1 MADTH
6 EYEVIGRWGGGRG
19 GTLESHTLNHVLE
32 FSAPP
37 EFQGR
42 VGFWTPEHFL
52 VGAVASCFIST
63 FSAIAESSKL
73 EFVSLR
79 LEAKGVLEK
88 VEGGGYRFAEISL
101 YPELTIARHEDRERA
116 QRLLEKAE
124 RGCLVARSLA
134 SKVSVTPAITVSEPV
149 VAAA

>member
-1 MADTH
+1 MADKH

-19 GTLESHTLNHVLE
+19 GTLESHTLSHVLE
-32 FSAPP
+32 FSPPP
-37 EFQGR
+37 EFEGR

-63 FSAIAESSKL
+63 FSAIAEFSKL
-73 EFVSLR
+73 EFLSLR

-88 VEGGGYRFAEISL
+88 GEGGYRFTEIFL
-101 YPELTIARHEDRERA
+101 YPELTIVRHEDRERA

-124 RGCLVARSLA
+124 RGCLVARSL
-134 SKVSVTPAITVSEPV
+134 STKVTVTPAITVSEPV
-149 VAAA
+149 AAD

>member
-6 EYEVIGRWGGGRG
+6 EYEVIGQWGGGRG

-52 VGAVASCFIST
+52 VGAVTSCFIST
-63 FSAIAESSKL
+63 FAAIAEMSKL

-88 VEGGGYRFAEISL
+88 GEGGYRFTEILL
-101 YPELTIARHEDRERA
+101 YPELTIHAAHDRERA
-116 QRLLEKAE
+116 LRLIEKAE
-124 RGCLVARSLA
+124 RGCLVARSLS
-134 SKVSVTPAITVSEPV
+134 SKLTTVPTITVSEPV
-149 VAAA
+149 AAD

>member
-1 MADTH
+1 MAETH
-6 EYEVIGRWGGGRG
+6 EYEIIARWGGGRG

-32 FSAPP
+32 FSPPP

-63 FSAIAESSKL
+63 FSAIAEMSKL
-73 EFVSLR
+73 EFISLR
-79 LEAKGVLEK
+79 LEAKGILEK
-88 VEGGGYRFAEISL
+88 EESGYRFTEVVL

-116 QRLLEKAE
+116 QRLIEKAE
-124 RGCLVARSLA
+124 RGCLIARSLS
-134 SKVSVTPAITVSEPV
+134 SKVTTMPAITVQEPV
-149 VAAA
+149 AAD

>member
-1 MADTH
+1 MPDTH
-6 EYEVIGRWGGGRG
+6 EYEVIGQWGGGRG

-63 FSAIAESSKL
+63 FAAIAEMSKL
-73 EFVSLR
+73 EVVSLR
-79 LEAKGVLEK
+79 VGAKGVLEK
-88 VEGGGYRFAEISL
+88 VEGGGYRFTEVVL
-101 YPELTIARHEDRERA
+101 YPELTIAQESDRERA
-116 QRLLEKAE
+116 QRLIEKAE
-124 RGCLVARSLA
+124 RGCLIARSL
-134 SKVSVTPAITVSEPV
+134 SGKVSAIPAISVHEPV
-149 VAAA
+149 PAV

>member
-6 EYEVIGRWGGGRG
+6 EYEIIGRWTGGRG
-19 GTLESHTLNHVLE
+19 GTLESHTLSHVLE
-32 FSAPP
+32 FSPPP

-63 FSAIAESSKL
+63 FSAIAEMSKL

-79 LEAKGVLEK
+79 LEAKGILEK
-88 VEGGGYRFAEISL
+88 EESGYRFTEVIL

-116 QRLLEKAE
+116 QRLIEKAE
-124 RGCLVARSLA
+124 RGCLIARSLS
-134 SKVSVTPAITVSEPV
+134 SKVTAVPTINVSEPV
-149 VAAA
+149 AAD

>member
-6 EYEVIGRWGGGRG
+6 EYEVIGRWAGGRG
-19 GTLESHTLNHVLE
+19 GTLESHTLSHVLE

-63 FSAIAESSKL
+63 FSAIAEFSKL

-88 VEGGGYRFAEISL
+88 GEGGYRFTEIFL

-124 RGCLVARSLA
+124 RGCLVARSLS
-134 SKVSVTPAITVSEPV
+134 SKVSMMPAITVPEPV
-149 VAAA
+149 AAD

>member
-1 MADTH
+1 MAETH

-19 GTLESHTLNHVLE
+19 GTLESHTLSHVLE
-32 FSAPP
+32 FSPPP
-37 EFQGR
+37 EFEGR

-63 FSAIAESSKL
+63 FSAIAEFSKL

-88 VEGGGYRFAEISL
+88 GEGGYRFTEIFL
-101 YPELTIARHEDRERA
+101 YPELTISRHEDRERA
-116 QRLLEKAE
+116 QRLIEKAE
-124 RGCLVARSLA
+124 RGCLVARSL
-134 SKVSVTPAITVSEPV
+134 STKVSVTPAITVSEPV
-149 VAAA
+149 AAAD

>member
-6 EYEVIGRWGGGRG
+6 EYEVIGQWSGGRG
-19 GTLESHTLNHVLE
+19 GTLESHTLSHVLE

-63 FSAIAESSKL
+63 FAAIAELSKL
-73 EFVSLR
+73 EVVSLR
-79 LEAKGVLEK
+79 VGAKGVLEK
-88 VEGGGYRFAEISL
+88 EEGGYRFTEVVL
-101 YPELTIARHEDRERA
+101 YPELTIHAPVDRECA
-116 QRLLEKAE
+116 QRLIEKAE
-124 RGCLVARSLA
+124 RGCLIARSLS
-134 SKVSVTPAITVSEPV
+134 SKVTTVPAITVAEPV
-149 VAAA
+149 AAD

>member
-1 MADTH
+1 MPGAH
-6 EYEVIGRWGGGRG
+6 EYEVIGQWGGGRG
-19 GTLESHTLNHVLE
+19 GTLESHSLNHVLE

-52 VGAVASCFIST
+52 VSAVASCFIST
-63 FSAIAESSKL
+63 FAAIAEMSKL
-73 EFVSLR
+73 EILSLR
-79 LEAKGVLEK
+79 VGAKGVLEK
-88 VEGGGYRFAEISL
+88 AEGGGYRFGEIFL
-101 YPELTIARHEDRERA
+101 YPELTIAQESDRERA

-134 SKVSVTPAITVSEPV
+134 SKVSTVPLITIGEPAAV
-149 VAAA
+149 

>member
-1 MADTH
+1 MPGAH
-6 EYEVIGRWGGGRG
+6 EYEVIGQWGGGRG
-19 GTLESHTLNHVLE
+19 GTLESHSLNHVLE

-52 VGAVASCFIST
+52 VGAVVSCFIST
-63 FSAIAESSKL
+63 FSAIAEMSKL
-73 EFVSLR
+73 EVVSLR
-79 LEAKGVLEK
+79 VGAKGVLEK
-88 VEGGGYRFAEISL
+88 AEGGGYRFAEVTL
-101 YPELTIARHEDRERA
+101 YPELTIAQESDVERA

-134 SKVSVTPAITVSEPV
+134 SKVSAVPLISVAQPAT
-149 VAAA
+149 AA

>member
-1 MADTH
+1 MADRH
-6 EYEVIGRWGGGRG
+6 EYEVIGHWSGGRG

-42 VGFWTPEHFL
+42 MGFWTPEHFL
-52 VGAVASCFIST
+52 VGAAASCFIST
-63 FSAIAESSKL
+63 FSAIAEFSKL

-79 LEAKGVLEK
+79 LEAKGILEK
-88 VEGGGYRFAEISL
+88 GEGGYRFTEIFL

-116 QRLLEKAE
+116 QRLIEKAE
-124 RGCLVARSLA
+124 RGCLVARSLSA
-134 SKVSVTPAITVSEPV
+134 KVSVAPAITVHEPV
-149 VAAA
+149 AAD

>member
-6 EYEVIGRWGGGRG
+6 EYEVIGQWSGVRG
-19 GTLESHTLNHVLE
+19 GTLESHTLSHVLE

-63 FSAIAESSKL
+63 FAAIAELSKL
-73 EFVSLR
+73 EVVSLR
-79 LEAKGVLEK
+79 VGAKGVLEK
-88 VEGGGYRFAEISL
+88 EEGGYRFTEVVL
-101 YPELTIARHEDRERA
+101 YPELTIHAPVDRECA
-116 QRLLEKAE
+116 QRLIEKAE
-124 RGCLVARSLA
+124 RGCLIARSLS
-134 SKVSVTPAITVSEPV
+134 SKVTTVPAITVAEPV
-149 VAAA
+149 AAD

>member
-6 EYEVIGRWGGGRG
+6 EYEVIGQWGGGRG

-32 FSAPP
+32 FSPPP

-52 VGAVASCFIST
+52 VGAVTSCFIST
-63 FSAIAESSKL
+63 FAAIAELSKL
-73 EFVSLR
+73 EVVSLR
-79 LEAKGVLEK
+79 VGAKGILEK
-88 VEGGGYRFAEISL
+88 GEGGYRFTEIIL
-101 YPELTIARHEDRERA
+101 YPELTIHAPQDRERA

-124 RGCLVARSLA
+124 RGCLIARSLS
-134 SKVSVTPAITVSEPV
+134 SKVTTVPAISVAEPV
-149 VAAA
+149 AAD